1 MYKSK
6 FGKAASITP
15 DQFVSCP
22 FTQEKRRIENLY
34 MYVGCYIVCD
44 FQLWKILYYKL
55 YVVAHKQQLPFRF
68 KQWLQWDGIIPSYM
82 VMRRYNWNIETF
94 PRNLLINRNEI
105 KYSFYIRILL
115 IWLKFEAQY
124 WDIEILKK
132 IASIQCFERVFFFF
146 LNVIKCNVIYKY
158 YSMSL
163 YTFYNASHSN
173 VFQYGT

>member
-34 MYVGCYIVCD
+34 MYVGCYTVCD

-105 KYSFYIRILL
+105 KYSFYKNFINMIEIRSTILR
-115 IWLKFEAQY
+115 Y
-124 WDIEILKK
+124 WDFKENCKY
-132 IASIQCFERVFFFF
+132 SVFWEVFFFF
-146 LNVIKCNVIYKY
+146 G
-158 YSMSL
+158 MSS
-163 YTFYNASHSN
+163 NAMSYINITVCHYIN
-173 VFQYGT
+173 FITRHIAMCFNMAHN